1 MSAHIIDELPLL
13 LTGEADR
20 ATVALAAD
28 HLQECEDCQQELVS
42 ALIAHASLTS
52 AARFA
57 PELRS
62 LLSTDSA
69 EERPAEPARLP
80 DMTPIFEMAKQEA
93 RAPRHSVAPPR
104 ARPHRARWIAAAAV
118 AGVLV
123 GGGAVLA
130 AQNLGGSQPGRTVQ
144 LGAFDQGR
152 VAASAKLV
160 GNNEV
165 QVDAS
170 ALPTPESGKNY
181 EVWLTDTAR
190 KNLQPVG
197 WIGSN
202 GKTELQIPSPL
213 LDRFTN
219 IEVSVQKVSDPYQ
232 FSGTSVLRGSYR

>member
-1 MSAHIIDELPLL
+1 MSTHIFDELPLL

-28 HLQECEDCQQELVS
+28 HLRECEDCQQELVS
-42 ALIAHASLTS
+42 ALIAHASLSS

-57 PELRS
+57 PELRA
-62 LLSTDSA
+62 LLSTDAA
-69 EERPAEPARLP
+69 EDRPAEPARLP

-104 ARPHRARWIAAAAV
+104 ARSRRARWIAVAAV

-130 AQNLGGSQPGRTVQ
+130 VQNLGGSPTRTVE
-144 LGAFDQGR
+144 LAAFDQGQ

-160 GNNEV
+160 GSNEV

-170 ALPTPESGKNY
+170 SLPTPGSGTNY

-190 KNLQPVG
+190 KSLQPVG
-197 WIGSN
+197 WVGSD
-202 GKTELQIPSPL
+202 GKTKLQIPSSL
-213 LDRFTN
+213 LDKFTN
-219 IEVSVQKVSDPYQ
+219 IEVSVQKISNPYT

>member
-1 MSAHIIDELPLL
+1 MSTHIFDELPLL

-28 HLQECEDCQQELVS
+28 HLRECEDCQQELVS
-42 ALIAHASLTS
+42 ALIAHASLSS

-62 LLSTDSA
+62 LLSTDAA
-69 EERPAEPARLP
+69 EERPPEPAQLP
-80 DMTPIFEMAKQEA
+80 DMTPIFDMAKQEA

-104 ARPHRARWIAAAAV
+104 ARSRRARWIAVAAV

-130 AQNLGGSQPGRTVQ
+130 VQNLGGSPQARTVE
-144 LGAFDQGR
+144 LAAFDQGR

-160 GNNEV
+160 GSNEV

-170 ALPTPESGKNY
+170 SLPTPGSGTNY

-190 KNLQPVG
+190 KSLQPVG
-197 WIGSN
+197 WVGSD
-202 GKTELQIPSPL
+202 GKTKLQIPSSL
-213 LDRFTN
+213 LDKFTN
-219 IEVSVQKVSDPYQ
+219 IEVSVQKISNPYT

>member
-1 MSAHIIDELPLL
+1 MSTHIFDELPLL

-28 HLQECEDCQQELVS
+28 HLRECEDCQQELVS
-42 ALIAHASLTS
+42 ALIAHASLSS

-57 PELRS
+57 PELRA
-62 LLSTDSA
+62 LLSTDAA

-80 DMTPIFEMAKQEA
+80 DMTPIFEMAQQEA

-104 ARPHRARWIAAAAV
+104 SRRARWIAVAAV

-130 AQNLGGSQPGRTVQ
+130 VQNLGGSPPARTVA
-144 LGAFDQGR
+144 LAAFDQGQ

-160 GNNEV
+160 GSNEV

-170 ALPTPESGKNY
+170 SLPTPGSGTNY

-190 KNLQPVG
+190 KSLQPVG
-197 WIGSN
+197 WVGSD
-202 GKTELQIPSPL
+202 GKTKLQIPSSL
-213 LDRFTN
+213 LDKFTN
-219 IEVSVQKVSDPYQ
+219 IEVSVQNVGEPYL
-232 FSGTSVLRGSYR
+232 FSGKSVLRGSYR

>member
-1 MSAHIIDELPLL
+1 MSTHIFDELPLL

-28 HLQECEDCQQELVS
+28 HLRECEDCQQELVS
-42 ALIAHASLTS
+42 ALIAHASLSS

-62 LLSTDSA
+62 LLSTEDA
-69 EERPAEPARLP
+69 EDRPAEPADLP
-80 DMTPIFEMAKQEA
+80 DLTPIFEMAKQEA
-93 RAPRHSVAPPR
+93 RAPRHSVVAPR
-104 ARPHRARWIAAAAV
+104 SRSRRARWIAVAAV

-123 GGGAVLA
+123 GGGAVFA
-130 AQNLGGSQPGRTVQ
+130 AQNLGGTPAARTVQ

-160 GNNEV
+160 GSNEV

-170 ALPTPESGKNY
+170 SLPAPESGKNY

-190 KNLQPVG
+190 KSLQPVG

-202 GKTELQIPSPL
+202 GRTRLQIPSSL
-213 LDRFTN
+213 LDKFTN
-219 IEVSVQKVSDPYQ
+219 IEVSVQDVGQAYE
-232 FSGTSVLRGSYR
+232 FSGESVLRGSYR

>member
-1 MSAHIIDELPLL
+1 MSTHIFDELPLL

-28 HLQECEDCQQELVS
+28 HLRECEDCQQELVS
-42 ALIAHASLTS
+42 ALVAHASLSS

-57 PELRS
+57 PELRT
-62 LLSTDSA
+62 LLSTDA
-69 EERPAEPARLP
+69 EDRPVEPAQLP

-93 RAPRHSVAPPR
+93 RAPRHSVVPAR
-104 ARPHRARWIAAAAV
+104 ARPRRGRWVAVAAV

-130 AQNLGGSQPGRTVQ
+130 AQNLGGSPPARTVQ

-160 GNNEV
+160 GSNEV

-170 ALPTPESGKNY
+170 SLPTPESGKNY

-202 GKTELQIPSPL
+202 GKTKLQIPPSL
-213 LDRFTN
+213 LGRFTD

>member
-1 MSAHIIDELPLL
+1 MSTHIFDELPLL

-28 HLQECEDCQQELVS
+28 HLRECEDCQQELVS
-42 ALIAHASLTS
+42 ALIAHASLSS

-62 LLSTDSA
+62 LLSTDAA
-69 EERPAEPARLP
+69 EDGPAEPARLP
-80 DMTPIFEMAKQEA
+80 DMTPIFELANQEA
-93 RAPRHSVAPPR
+93 RAPRHSVVPQR
-104 ARPHRARWIAAAAV
+104 ARPRRGRWIAVAAV

-130 AQNLGGSQPGRTVQ
+130 AQNLGGSPAARTVQ

-160 GNNEV
+160 GSNEV

-170 ALPTPESGKNY
+170 SLPTPESGKNY

-202 GKTELQIPSPL
+202 GKTKLQIPPSL
-213 LDRFTN
+213 LGRFTD

>member
-1 MSAHIIDELPLL
+1 MSTHIFDELPLL

-28 HLQECEDCQQELVS
+28 HLRECEDCQQELVS
-42 ALIAHASLTS
+42 ALIAHASLSS

-62 LLSTDSA
+62 LLSTDAA
-69 EERPAEPARLP
+69 EERPAEPAPLP
-80 DMTPIFEMAKQEA
+80 DMTPIFQMAKQEA

-104 ARPHRARWIAAAAV
+104 ARSRRAVWIAVAAV

-130 AQNLGGSQPGRTVQ
+130 VQNLGGSPPARTVE
-144 LGAFDQGR
+144 LAAFDQGQ

-160 GNNEV
+160 GSNEV

-170 ALPTPESGKNY
+170 SLPTPRSGTNY
-181 EVWLTDTAR
+181 EPAAGGMGRL
-190 KNLQPVG
+190 G
-197 WIGSN
+197 WQDQAADSVIASRQVHKYR
-202 GKTELQIPSPL
+202 GKRAERGPAVP
-213 LDRFTN
+213 
-219 IEVSVQKVSDPYQ
+219 
-232 FSGTSVLRGSYR
+232 VLRKERAAG

>member
-1 MSAHIIDELPLL
+1 MSTHIFDELPLL

-20 ATVALAAD
+20 VTVGLAAD
-28 HLQECEDCQQELVS
+28 HLRECQDCQQELVS
-42 ALIAHASLTS
+42 ALIAHASLSS

-62 LLSTDSA
+62 LLSTDAA
-69 EERPAEPARLP
+69 EDRPAEPAELP
-80 DMTPIFEMAKQEA
+80 DMTPIFEMAKQEV

-104 ARPHRARWIAAAAV
+104 ARPRRARWVAVAAV

-130 AQNLGGSQPGRTVQ
+130 AQNLGGSPPARTVQ
-144 LGAFDQGR
+144 LGAFDHGR
-152 VAASAKLV
+152 VAASARLV
-160 GNNEV
+160 GSNEV

-170 ALPTPESGKNY
+170 SLPTPESGKNY

-197 WIGSN
+197 WIGLN
-202 GKTELQIPSPL
+202 GKTKLQIPPSL

-219 IEVSVQKVSDPYQ
+219 IEVSVQNLSEPYQ
-232 FSGTSVLRGSYR
+232 FSGKSVLRGSYR

>member
-1 MSAHIIDELPLL
+1 MSTHIFDELPRL

-28 HLQECEDCQQELVS
+28 HLRECEDCQQELVS
-42 ALIAHASLTS
+42 ALIAHASLSS

-57 PELRS
+57 PELRA
-62 LLSTDSA
+62 LLSTDAA
-69 EERPAEPARLP
+69 EDRPTEPARLP

-104 ARPHRARWIAAAAV
+104 ARSRRARWIAVAAV

-123 GGGAVLA
+123 GGGAVVA
-130 AQNLGGSQPGRTVQ
+130 VQNLGGSPPARTVE
-144 LGAFDQGR
+144 LAAFDQGQ

-160 GNNEV
+160 GSNEV

-170 ALPTPESGKNY
+170 SLPTPGSGTNY

-190 KNLQPVG
+190 KSLQPVG
-197 WIGSN
+197 WVGSD
-202 GKTELQIPSPL
+202 GKTKLQIPSSL
-213 LDRFTN
+213 LDKFTN
-219 IEVSVQKVSDPYQ
+219 IEVSVQNVGEPYL
-232 FSGTSVLRGSYR
+232 FSGKSVLRGSYR